1 MSIQTFHRY
10 ADQVSL
16 YVAHYLSQRGR
27 CENSECGLETAQQC
41 QRELACEN
49 YQVMTS
55 EASNR
60 NEY

>member
-1 MSIQTFHRY
+1 MSIQTFHHY
-10 ADQVSL
+10 ADQVSQ
-16 YVAHYLSQRGR
+16 YFTNYLNQRGR

-49 YQVMTS
+49 CQVMIF

-60 NEY
+60 N